1 MEQSRAALQA
11 ADANLTSAGADFQ
24 RAKVD
29 AEGPDVPLLKRA
41 YDRALGMAKDGVVS
55 QSALDDADKN
65 YKMALNKQNVAKAQ
79 VTVLQAKIEQAQ
91 AQVAQD
97 RANLQ
102 QLEEQLGYTDI
113 ESPID
118 GVILSRD
125 VEMGDAVSSILVL
138 GSSATLVM
146 TLGDTSQVYVKGKVD
161 ESDIGKVYLGQA
173 GAHQGGIVQ
182 GQDFQWRGHQ
192 DFSDGGGKGQ
202 RHHLRGTGF
211 DQQSGRRV
219 EGGDDRECGN
229 HSGRTPEGAA
239 DSRRRNHVRQRQ
251 EGFGRCARPQR
262 ERRHAEGG
270 GQHWHF
276 ERGQDRSSLRAE
288 GRRPGGAAV
297 GAADWPPLSLRGNG
311 LVGGTDHD
319 PWGTCF
325 AAPGYLA
332 TAMNFTEILRQ
343 TFAMF
348 RAHKMRMFLTMFGI
362 VWGISSVILLVG
374 LGRGFSAD
382 NQRRM
387 KTLGKDL
394 VIVWGGRTS
403 AQAGGLAAGRE
414 IRLVIDDA
422 RMIRSEC
429 YLVKTVSPE
438 LRRGVPEVSPFN
450 SANREVVGMWP
461 SYQDFRS
468 LTVAEGRPV
477 SDEDESE
484 ARRVV
489 VLGDAARKQLFSGQP
504 AVGASILI
512 QRVPYTV
519 IGVLQEKKQNSSYSG
534 PG

>member
-1 MEQSRAALQA
+1 
-11 ADANLTSAGADFQ
+11 
-24 RAKVD
+24 
-29 AEGPDVPLLKRA
+29 
-41 YDRALGMAKDGVVS
+41 
-55 QSALDDADKN
+55 
-65 YKMALNKQNVAKAQ
+65 
-79 VTVLQAKIEQAQ
+79 
-91 AQVAQD
+91 
-97 RANLQ
+97 
-102 QLEEQLGYTDI
+102 
-113 ESPID
+113 
-118 GVILSRD
+118 
-125 VEMGDAVSSILVL
+125 
-138 GSSATLVM
+138 
-146 TLGDTSQVYVKGKVD
+146 
-161 ESDIGKVYLGQA
+161 
-173 GAHQGGIVQ
+173 
-182 GQDFQWRGHQ
+182 
-192 DFSDGGGKGQ
+192 
-202 RHHLRGTGF
+202 
-211 DQQSGRRV
+211 
-219 EGGDDRECGN
+219 
-229 HSGRTPEGAA
+229 
-239 DSRRRNHVRQRQ
+239 
-251 EGFGRCARPQR
+251 
-262 ERRHAEGG
+262 
-270 GQHWHF
+270 
-276 ERGQDRSSLRAE
+276 
-288 GRRPGGAAV
+288 
-297 GAADWPPLSLRGNG
+297 
-311 LVGGTDHD
+311 
-319 PWGTCF
+319 
-325 AAPGYLA
+325 
-332 TAMNFTEILRQ
+332 MNFTEILRQ

-348 RAHKMRMFLTMFGI
+348 RTHKMRMFLTMFGI

-438 LRRGVPEVSPFN
+438 LRRGVPEVSQFN

-484 ARRVV
+484 ARRLV

-534 PG
+534 PDNDYLYAPYSAVARDFPPPDKPGIVRGYLDDIVFEVGSSEQHEAAVQQVRQTLGRLHHFDPTDKDALFVWDTMDGAKLVENIFNVVTIFFACVAIITLCLGGIGVMNIMLVSVTERTREIGMRKAIGATRQDILRQFFAESAILTAASGALGLTFGVGLCVALNTIPLPDFVPHPIISPISILASVLTLSVITVTAGVYPAQRAAEMQPVEALHYE